1 MSYVDLIEL
10 YEEYTRMMS
19 REAFIEE
26 LGRKYCG
33 EVY

>member
-1 MSYVDLIEL
+1 MDYNMLMSLYV
-10 YEEYTRMMS
+10 EYCQV
-19 REAFIEE
+19 EANIAFIEE

>member
-1 MSYVDLIEL
+1 MDFVTLIEL
-10 YEEYTRMMS
+10 YEEYQNMMS
-19 REAFIEE
+19 RIAFIEE

>member
-1 MSYVDLIEL
+1 MDYETLIAL
-10 YEEYTRMMS
+10 YEEYVKMMS

-26 LGRKYCG
+26 LGRKYGG

>member
-1 MSYVDLIEL
+1 MNYDMLMSL
-10 YEEYTRMMS
+10 YTEYCRM
-19 REAFIEE
+19 EANIAFIEE